1 MFPSVLNVLVK
12 HKEHCNLD
20 SFPLRFGFSF
30 ATDQI
35 LTLKRESAADN
46 SRQQNN
52 RWKFKG
58 TMTLPDTDR
67 VEQATFVVLKDNEEF
82 RLVTAWR
89 NDGNTEF
96 YLSEV
101 MKSLRKAGEL
111 SVEDLLA
118 FHPRYKEG
126 KLCSHAELVLA
137 LSANKSSEQIAKI
150 QSQSE
155 LAVQRAQEE
164 IDLLRKENRELKKE
178 NMILKQQIESERLK
192 AGANNT
198 VNVTSPNTLLSVRTD
213 VIHYGSSCT
222 ELRLADGMKWYMK
235 TSTFDKNG
243 DVTKQAQSLIG
254 KPVVVTSWDPVT
266 EPGKWSSRGYFR
278 NVYPA

>member
-1 MFPSVLNVLVK
+1 
-12 HKEHCNLD
+12 
-20 SFPLRFGFSF
+20 
-30 ATDQI
+30 
-35 LTLKRESAADN
+35 
-46 SRQQNN
+46 
-52 RWKFKG
+52 
-58 TMTLPDTDR
+58 MTLPDTDR